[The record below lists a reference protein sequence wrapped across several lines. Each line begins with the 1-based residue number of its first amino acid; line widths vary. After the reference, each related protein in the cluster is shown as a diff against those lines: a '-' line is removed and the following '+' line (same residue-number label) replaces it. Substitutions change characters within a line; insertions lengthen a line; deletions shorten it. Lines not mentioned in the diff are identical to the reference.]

1 MIDEQTELANV
12 LLQRLVVSLSV
23 RDWEDS
29 HLDQAMSERKSLMT
43 QVVCI
48 GASAINPL
56 VALLSHPDWAVR
68 GDAALMLGHIKSV
81 VAVQPL
87 LATMSDDDN
96 IIVRRSA
103 ASALERIGTHEAV
116 QATRSWYGRN
126 GISAQ
131 ARVQQKIGEYL
142 IYGETD
148 AMLVWRANELAGRKG
163 VALSD
168 IFSARLFLLAEK
180 PPLAPEMEALL
191 RKDLGIIELTPQ
203 DCAYL
208 DEMYQLI

>member
-1 MIDEQTELANV
+1 
-12 LLQRLVVSLSV
+12 
-23 RDWEDS
+23 
-29 HLDQAMSERKSLMT
+29 
-43 QVVCI
+43 
-48 GASAINPL
+48 
-56 VALLSHPDWAVR
+56 
-68 GDAALMLGHIKSV
+68 MLGHIKSV